1 MKPVSQKEEIQ
12 IAINV
17 LATAYRQAPN
27 IIWMFKPTAKNRKL
41 FFTSVVKDA
50 AAKKGVYLTENRKGV
65 LIIYDQSTKVQS
77 FSSVLRKVWLLISV
91 FGINKGLK
99 VMKQQKWQASH
110 RPTDGLYALAL
121 AVSDDPDKWQT
132 RLELKKGFSYLVRQS
147 TVPIYAETTNPR
159 ILKLYENL
167 GFECYHQMAYPYA
180 ELTIWFLK
188 KC

>member
-27 IIWMFKPTAKNRKL
+27 ITWMFEPTAKNRKL

-65 LIIYDQSTKVQS
+65 LIIYDQSAKVQS

-91 FGINKGLK
+91 FGISKGLK
-99 VMKQQKWQASH
+99 VMNQQKWQA
-110 RPTDGLYALAL
+110 
-121 AVSDDPDKWQT
+121 
-132 RLELKKGFSYLVRQS
+132 
-147 TVPIYAETTNPR
+147 
-159 ILKLYENL
+159 
-167 GFECYHQMAYPYA
+167 
-180 ELTIWFLK
+180 
-188 KC
+188 